1 LVVEDEAP
9 LRALSERILR
19 RYGYTVLLAANGEE
33 AQRVCTEHQGPIHV
47 VLMDVVMPGK
57 SGRAVGDWIAQR
69 RPETKIIYLSG
80 YTDNAIAHHGVL
92 DPGTTFL
99 QKPFTSDVL
108 LNTIRGVLS

>member
-1 LVVEDEAP
+1 
-9 LRALSERILR
+9 
-19 RYGYTVLLAANGEE
+19 
-33 AQRVCTEHQGPIHV
+33 
-47 VLMDVVMPGK
+47 MPGK
-57 SGRAVGDWIAQR
+57 SGRAVGDWIEQC

-108 LNTIRGVLS
+108 IRTIREALS